1 MAFQQGIVMC
11 DPHENSD
18 AERIQS
24 CALVVSVIGS
34 FLTAFMSSSINI
46 ALPAIG
52 SELSMD
58 AVMLSWISTAFLLAA
73 AVFLVP
79 FGRLADI
86 YGRKR
91 IFGYG
96 IALFTLASILAPVS
110 RSASMI
116 IAARFVQGV
125 GAAMIFGTAVAIL
138 TSVFPLRKRG
148 RVIGINA
155 ASVYLGLSLGPVL
168 GGILTQYLGW
178 RSLFV
183 ATVPI
188 GALALAL
195 LMNLR
200 GEWADARG
208 ERFDLSGSLVYGIS
222 IMALVYG
229 MSLLP
234 SSAGRFVTV
243 AGLAGL
249 VLFLYLE
256 TKAENPVIEVDL
268 FKSNRVFALS
278 NLAALINYSATFA
291 TGFLLSLYLQ
301 YIKALDPRSA
311 GLVLLAQPLMMTI
324 LSPLTGRL
332 SDRMEPRLVASAG
345 MAITLLSIVPFV
357 FLDER
362 TPVWFIG
369 AVLLLLGFG
378 LALFTPP
385 NTNAIM
391 SSVERKYY
399 GIASATLGTMR
410 LLGQMLSM
418 SLAMVIFAIYIG
430 RVEITPDTYSS
441 LIESSRIAFAIFSVL
456 CFIGIFASLAR
467 GELRGGSAATE
478 LEK

>member
-1 MAFQQGIVMC
+1 MRVRQE
-11 DPHENSD
+11 DSD
-18 AERIQS
+18 SERVQS

-34 FLTAFMSSSINI
+34 FLTAFMSSSVNI

-52 SELSMD
+52 SEFSLD
-58 AVMLSWISTAFLLAA
+58 AVMLGWISTAFLLAA

-86 YGRKR
+86 YGRRR

-96 IALFTLASILAPVS
+96 IALFTLASILAPAS
-110 RSASMI
+110 QSAGMI
-116 IAARFVQGV
+116 IAARFVQGI

-138 TSVFPLRKRG
+138 TSVFPIRKRG

-178 RSLFV
+178 RSLFT
-183 ATVPI
+183 ATVPL

-195 LMNLR
+195 LMLKLR
-200 GEWADARG
+200 EEWADARG
-208 ERFDLSGSLVYGIS
+208 ERFDLTGSLIYGIS
-222 IMALVYG
+222 VMALVYG

-234 SSAGRFVTV
+234 SSAGRFLTI

-249 VLFLYLE
+249 ILFLYVETGAESPVLE
-256 TKAENPVIEVDL
+256 VGL
-268 FKSNRVFALS
+268 FISNRVFAFS

-301 YIKALDPRSA
+301 YIKGLDPRSA

-324 LSPLTGRL
+324 FSPFAGRL
-332 SDRMEPRLVASAG
+332 SDRIEPRLVASAG
-345 MAITLLSIVPFV
+345 MIITLLGIVPFV
-357 FLDER
+357 FLGER

-369 AVLLLLGFG
+369 AALLLLGFG

-391 SSVERKYY
+391 SSVDRKHY

-418 SLAMVIFAIYIG
+418 SLAMVIFAIYMG

-441 LIESSRIAFAIFSVL
+441 LIESSRVVFAIFSVL

-467 GELRGGSAATE
+467 GELRSGSAAPGRRE
-478 LEK
+478 

>member
-1 MAFQQGIVMC
+1 MC

>member
-1 MAFQQGIVMC
+1 MS
-11 DPHENSD
+11 DPHEDSD
-18 AERIQS
+18 TERLQS

-46 ALPAIG
+46 ALPSIS
-52 SELSMD
+52 SEFSMD

-91 IFGYG
+91 IFSYG
-96 IALFTLASILAPVS
+96 IALFTLASMIAPAS
-110 RSASMI
+110 RSAGMI

-138 TSVFPLRKRG
+138 TCVFPLRKRG

-168 GGILTQYLGW
+168 GGFLTQYLGW
-178 RSLFV
+178 RSLFA
-183 ATVPI
+183 ATVPL

-200 GEWADARG
+200 EEWADAMG
-208 ERFDLSGSLVYGIS
+208 ERFDLTGSMVYAIS
-222 IMALVYG
+222 IMAIVYG

-249 VLFLYLE
+249 ILFLYLE
-256 TKAENPVIEVDL
+256 TKAENPVLEVDL
-268 FKSNRVFALS
+268 FISNRVFAFS

-301 YIKALDPRSA
+301 YIKGLDPRSA

-324 LSPLTGRL
+324 FSPFAGRL

-345 MAITLLSIVPFV
+345 MAITLLGVVPFV
-357 FLDER
+357 FLDEQ
-362 TPVWFIG
+362 TPVWLIG
-369 AVLLLLGFG
+369 AVLLLLGCG

-441 LIESSRIAFAIFSVL
+441 LIDSSRIAFAIFSVL

-467 GELRGGSAATE
+467 GELRGGSAAPGV
-478 LEK
+478 EK

>member
-1 MAFQQGIVMC
+1 MSLC
-11 DPHENSD
+11 REDSET
-18 AERIQS
+18 ERLQS

-46 ALPAIG
+46 ALPAIS
-52 SELSMD
+52 SEFSMD

-86 YGRKR
+86 YGRRR

-96 IALFTLASILAPVS
+96 IALFTLASILAPAS

-116 IAARFVQGV
+116 IAARFVQGI

-138 TSVFPLRKRG
+138 TCVFPIRKRG

-178 RSLFV
+178 RSLFT
-183 ATVPI
+183 ATVPL

-195 LMNLR
+195 LILKLR

-208 ERFDLSGSLVYGIS
+208 ERFDLAGSLVYAIS

-234 SSAGRFVTV
+234 SSAGRFVAA

-249 VLFLYLE
+249 ILFLYLE
-256 TKAENPVIEVDL
+256 MRAESPVLEVDL
-268 FKSNRVFALS
+268 FTSNRIFAFS

-301 YIKALDPRSA
+301 YIKGLDPRSA

-324 LSPLTGRL
+324 FSPFAGRL

-345 MAITLLSIVPFV
+345 MIITLLGILPFV

-362 TPVWFIG
+362 TPVWLIG

-378 LALFTPP
+378 LALFTSP

-391 SSVERKYY
+391 SSVDRKYY

-441 LIESSRIAFAIFSVL
+441 LMESCRIAFAIFSVL

-467 GELRGGSAATE
+467 GELRSGSAARGSGE
-478 LEK
+478 DL

>member
-1 MAFQQGIVMC
+1 MNVS
-11 DPHENSD
+11 HEDSD
-18 AERIQS
+18 TERIKS
-24 CALVVSVIGS
+24 AALVVSVIGS
-34 FLTAFMSSSINI
+34 FLTAFMSSAVNI

-52 SELSMD
+52 SEFSMD

-86 YGRKR
+86 CGRKR
-91 IFGYG
+91 VFGCG
-96 IALFTLASILAPVS
+96 IALFTLASILAPAS

-116 IAARFVQGV
+116 IAARFLQGI

-138 TSVFPLRKRG
+138 TSVFPLRERG

-155 ASVYLGLSLGPVL
+155 ASVYLGLSLGPVV

-183 ATVPI
+183 ATVPL
-188 GALALAL
+188 GAIALAL
-195 LMNLR
+195 LMLKLKE
-200 GEWADARG
+200 EWADARG
-208 ERFDLSGSLVYGIS
+208 ERFDLGGSLVYAIS
-222 IMALVYG
+222 ITALVYG

-234 SSAGRFVTV
+234 SSAGRFVTI
-243 AGLAGL
+243 AGLLGI

-256 TKAENPVIEVDL
+256 TKAESPVVEVDL
-268 FKSNRVFALS
+268 FRYNRVFAFS
-278 NLAALINYSATFA
+278 NIAALINYSATFA

-301 YIKALDPRSA
+301 YIKGLDPRSA
-311 GLVLLAQPLMMTI
+311 GIVLLAQPLMMTI
-324 LSPLTGRL
+324 FSPFAGRL
-332 SDRMEPRLVASAG
+332 SDRIEPRLVASAG
-345 MAITLLSIVPFV
+345 MTITLLGVVPFV
-357 FLDER
+357 FLGEG
-362 TPVWFIG
+362 TPVWLIS
-369 AVLLLLGFG
+369 ALLLLLGFG
-378 LALFTPP
+378 LAMFTPP

-391 SSVERKYY
+391 SSVDRKHY

-441 LIESSRIAFAIFSVL
+441 LIESSRAAFAIFSVL

-467 GELRGGSAATE
+467 GELRSGSAARG
-478 LEK
+478 KGK

>member
-1 MAFQQGIVMC
+1 MIVC
-11 DPHENSD
+11 QEDSD
-18 AERIQS
+18 TERIQS

-34 FLTAFMSSSINI
+34 FLTAFTSSAVNI

-52 SELSMD
+52 SEFSMD
-58 AVMLSWISTAFLLAA
+58 AVMLSWVSTAFLLAA

-86 YGRKR
+86 YGRRR
-91 IFGYG
+91 IFGCG
-96 IALFTLASILAPVS
+96 IALFTLASILAPAS

-116 IAARFVQGV
+116 VAARFVQGI

-178 RSLFV
+178 RSLFT
-183 ATVPI
+183 ATVPL

-195 LMNLR
+195 LMLTLR
-200 GEWADARG
+200 EEWADARG
-208 ERFDLSGSLVYGIS
+208 ERFDLTGSLVYGIS

-234 SSAGRFVTV
+234 SSSGRFVAI

-249 VLFLYLE
+249 ILFLYVE
-256 TKAENPVIEVDL
+256 TRAASPVLEVDL
-268 FKSNRVFALS
+268 FISNRVFAFS

-301 YIKALDPRSA
+301 YIKGLDPRSA

-324 LSPLTGRL
+324 FSPLAGRL
-332 SDRMEPRLVASAG
+332 SDRIEPRLVASAG
-345 MAITLLSIVPFV
+345 MVFTLLGVMPFV
-357 FLDER
+357 FLDEL

-369 AVLLLLGFG
+369 AVLLILGFG

-391 SSVERKYY
+391 SSVDRKYY

-430 RVEITPDTYSS
+430 RVELTPETYSS
-441 LIESSRIAFAIFSVL
+441 LIESSRVAFTIFSLL

-467 GELRGGSAATE
+467 GELRSGAAVRGRD
-478 LEK
+478 K

>member
-1 MAFQQGIVMC
+1 MS
-11 DPHENSD
+11 DLHENSD

-24 CALVVSVIGS
+24 CALAVSVIGS
-34 FLTAFMSSSINI
+34 FLTAFITSSIHI

-58 AVMLSWISTAFLLAA
+58 AVMLSWISTAYLLAA

-96 IALFTLASILAPVS
+96 IALFTLASILTTVS
-110 RSASMI
+110 RSAGMI

-138 TSVFPLRKRG
+138 TSVFPLRERG

-155 ASVYLGLSLGPVL
+155 ASVYLALSLGPVL

-234 SSAGRFVTV
+234 SSAGCFVMV

-256 TKAENPVIEVDL
+256 MKAENPVIEVDL
-268 FKSNRVFALS
+268 FRSNRIFALS

-301 YIKALDPRSA
+301 YIKGLDPRSA

-332 SDRMEPRLVASAG
+332 SDRMEPRLVASSG

-357 FLDER
+357 FLDEQ

-430 RVEITPDTYSS
+430 RVEITPDNYSS

-467 GELRGGSAATE
+467 GELRSGSAATE

>member
-1 MAFQQGIVMC
+1 MSVCQE
-11 DPHENSD
+11 DSES
-18 AERIQS
+18 ERLQS

-52 SELSMD
+52 SEFSMD

-86 YGRKR
+86 YGRR
-91 IFGYG
+91 RVFGYG
-96 IALFTLASILAPVS
+96 IALFTLASMLAPAS
-110 RSASMI
+110 RSATMI
-116 IAARFVQGV
+116 IAARFVQGI

-178 RSLFV
+178 RSLFT
-183 ATVPI
+183 ATVPL

-195 LMNLR
+195 LMLKLR

-208 ERFDLSGSLVYGIS
+208 EQFDLTGSLVYGVSVI
-222 IMALVYG
+222 ALVYG

-234 SSAGRFVTV
+234 SSAGRFVT
-243 AGLAGL
+243 AAGL
-249 VLFLYLE
+249 VGIILFLYME
-256 TKAENPVIEVDL
+256 TRAKSPVLEVDL
-268 FKSNRVFALS
+268 FTSNRVFTFS

-301 YIKALDPRSA
+301 YIKGLDPRGA
-311 GLVLLAQPLMMTI
+311 GLVLLAQPMMMTI
-324 LSPLTGRL
+324 FSPFAGRL

-345 MAITLLSIVPFV
+345 MVITLLGILPFV
-357 FLDER
+357 FLDEL
-362 TPVWFIG
+362 TPVWFIC

-378 LALFTPP
+378 LALFTAP

-391 SSVERKYY
+391 SSVDRKHY
-399 GIASATLGTMR
+399 GIASATLGTTR
-410 LLGQMLSM
+410 LMGQMLSM
-418 SLAMVIFAIYIG
+418 SLAMLIFAIYIG
-430 RVEITPDTYSS
+430 RVEITPDTYSR
-441 LIESSRIAFAIFSVL
+441 LIESCRIAFAIFSLL
-456 CFIGIFASLAR
+456 CFIGIFASLER
-467 GELRGGSAATE
+467 GELRSDSGA
-478 LEK
+478 LEREKEV

>member
-1 MAFQQGIVMC
+1 M
-11 DPHENSD
+11 
-18 AERIQS
+18 
-24 CALVVSVIGS
+24 IGS

>member
-1 MAFQQGIVMC
+1 MVVCQE
-11 DPHENSD
+11 DSD
-18 AERIQS
+18 TERIQS

-34 FLTAFMSSSINI
+34 FLTAFTSSAVNI

-52 SELSMD
+52 SEFSMD
-58 AVMLSWISTAFLLAA
+58 AVMLGWISTAFLLAA

-86 YGRKR
+86 YGRR
-91 IFGYG
+91 MIFGCG
-96 IALFTLASILAPVS
+96 IALFTLASILAPAS

-116 IAARFVQGV
+116 VAARFVQGI

-178 RSLFV
+178 RSLFT
-183 ATVPI
+183 ATVPL
-188 GALALAL
+188 GVLALAL
-195 LMNLR
+195 LMLKLR
-200 GEWADARG
+200 EEWADARG
-208 ERFDLSGSLVYGIS
+208 ERFDLTGSLVYGIS
-222 IMALVYG
+222 IIALVYG
-229 MSLLP
+229 MSHLP

-249 VLFLYLE
+249 ILFLYVE
-256 TKAENPVIEVDL
+256 TRAESPVLEVDL
-268 FKSNRVFALS
+268 FLSNRVFTFS

-301 YIKALDPRSA
+301 YIKGLDPMSA

-324 LSPLTGRL
+324 FSPFAGRL
-332 SDRMEPRLVASAG
+332 SDRIEPRLVASAG
-345 MAITLLSIVPFV
+345 MAFTLLGVVPFV
-357 FLDER
+357 FLDEL

-418 SLAMVIFAIYIG
+418 SLAMVIFAIFIG

-441 LIESSRIAFAIFSVL
+441 LIESSRVAFAIFSLL

-467 GELRGGSAATE
+467 GELRSGAAVRGR
-478 LEK
+478 EK